1 MEKAMK
7 HGRVFIDGGFRPA
20 IVKEGPKWSQ
30 VVFISGSHVK
40 VKKVR
45 GSVKADPLP
54 EKLTLRL
61 LAQKL
66 GCKTNAL
73 GLPMTISKGARAIL
87 TEVRK

>member
-1 MEKAMK
+1 MK
-7 HGRVFIDGGFRPA
+7 HGSVFIDGGFRPA

-30 VVFISGSHVK
+30 VVFISGTHVK

-45 GSVKADPLP
+45 GEVPTRPLP
-54 EKLTLRL
+54 EKLTMRL

-66 GCKTNAL
+66 ACKTNCL

>member
-1 MEKAMK
+1 MK

-20 IVKEGPKWSQ
+20 IIKEGPKWSQ
-30 VVFISGSHVK
+30 VVYISGSHVK

-45 GSVKADPLP
+45 GEVKAAPLP
-54 EKLTLRL
+54 DKLTIKL

-66 GCKTNAL
+66 ACKTNAL

-87 TEVRK
+87 SEVRK